1 MIAILAVSMLGLMIA
16 LIAVGVGA
24 RKMLTDQTHS
34 KPMRTQ
40 TQRCLSIASGLLES
54 RLGPRIGLATEDKS
68 NAAAFP

>member
-40 TQRCLSIASGLLES
+40 DPRGAYQSLQDFWKVDWVHES
-54 RLGPRIGLATEDKS
+54 D
-68 NAAAFP
+68 